1 MTARILVVDDQQ
13 DICWLLSSLL
23 KDAGYA
29 VSTAADGQQAL
40 EVVAKQPPDLVLMD
54 VRMPRLDGMTAL
66 ERLKQGDPHLPV
78 IILTAYGE
86 VQSAVQAMKLGAEDY
101 LLKPFNNE
109 EVVLAVRRALEQV
122 ALSDEV
128 RGLRVQLESA
138 AGLGEVMGTSQEI
151 QKVFVQV
158 QQVART
164 NFTVILQG
172 ETGTGKEL
180 VARAIHQQSD
190 RRAMPF
196 LAVDC
201 GAVPESLIESQLFGH
216 ERGAFTGA
224 NATRQGDFELAS
236 GGTLFLDEIS
246 NLPLGIQA
254 KLLRVLQERQIRRVG
269 GRQFIRVDPRILVAS
284 NMDLQDEVRHGRF
297 RQDLFHRMNEFA
309 IVIPPLRQRRQDILF
324 LAKAFLEQARR
335 ELKKHI
341 GGISEAAAQLLQ
353 EHTWP
358 GNVRELRNVIRRA
371 ALLCAHMIEP
381 EHLVALGDAGV
392 PPTSVASLDESVAPG
407 LSLKEITRDAVANL
421 ERQAVEAALRLTKGN
436 RREAAR
442 LLQVDEKTLRT
453 KIRVLGIP
461 SREPAPDV
469 GNSFPPSRSSHRS
482 PVNRDRSL

>member
-358 GNVRELRNVIRRA
+358 GNVREL
-371 ALLCAHMIEP
+371 
-381 EHLVALGDAGV
+381 
-392 PPTSVASLDESVAPG
+392 T
-407 LSLKEITRDAVANL
+407 
-421 ERQAVEAALRLTKGN
+421 
-436 RREAAR
+436 
-442 LLQVDEKTLRT
+442 
-453 KIRVLGIP
+453 
-461 SREPAPDV
+461 
-469 GNSFPPSRSSHRS
+469 
-482 PVNRDRSL
+482 